1 MMKRL
6 AIILLIFAVMGI
18 TIPGLTAFAQ
28 STKNPHENPNTAAGS
43 LDKISLL
50 INYSR
55 IIFAASN
62 RQYTDAQEALD
73 ELRKID
79 IPDEFRIIIDRF
91 NDLCQQLFTTLDN
104 LDTILDETLNLI
116 ESNNINEA
124 KINLDKAEIYI
135 RDAEI
140 LLEDLNLAI
149 DTLSQRFGVFTPS
162 ASDEILEA
170 YNRLE
175 DSMEQLQELLKML
188 ISLSVS
194 LNEQYIE
201 IKGLLPTSLTLS
213 ISPTSAYIGDT
224 ISASGLLQSYDE
236 PLAGRNVTI
245 MLDEET
251 IVTVSVQEDG
261 SYSVN
266 IAVPYE
272 YKETMNAVAIY
283 KPQGSDADKYL
294 ACQSPGVTLFTRF
307 YPTLLDLSAPAIVY
321 PGIPFNIN
329 GEVISDEYN
338 IKRTIEVTLD
348 NAQIA
353 ETTVSGMFSLELSP
367 PDDISPGQRNLTV
380 TVTPQDRY
388 AGISERRNITIAL
401 IPLEIDLETPG
412 LIFLPKLIRLNG
424 RIQSEM
430 GPISDAGINL
440 VFNDI
445 STTARTAFNGSFTAT
460 LDIPLD
466 FSFLGQREFTIN
478 VEPLEP
484 WAGYL
489 SIKRQVVFINP
500 IVIGLTLLAVLGLI
514 FIVLRKLRT
523 AGEKDVPQEELI
535 RSPAFV
541 TPQVSAAKLTG
552 IKGRIISAYRAG
564 LVIIEKITG
573 VRMTP
578 DITLREF
585 LAMVTKLLPRIT
597 RQLTELTVM
606 AESAL
611 YSNQNPPRKTANTA
625 EQITDDIKKELRR
638 GA

>member
-1 MMKRL
+1 
-6 AIILLIFAVMGI
+6 
-18 TIPGLTAFAQ
+18 
-28 STKNPHENPNTAAGS
+28 
-43 LDKISLL
+43 
-50 INYSR
+50 
-55 IIFAASN
+55 
-62 RQYTDAQEALD
+62 
-73 ELRKID
+73 
-79 IPDEFRIIIDRF
+79 
-91 NDLCQQLFTTLDN
+91 
-104 LDTILDETLNLI
+104 
-116 ESNNINEA
+116 
-124 KINLDKAEIYI
+124 
-135 RDAEI
+135 
-140 LLEDLNLAI
+140 
-149 DTLSQRFGVFTPS
+149 
-162 ASDEILEA
+162 
-170 YNRLE
+170 
-175 DSMEQLQELLKML
+175 LQELLKML